1 MMASAVMLRGVTS
14 REFIP
19 GILARSADGAGER
32 VISVGIS
39 AALFGLFGLSGFRH
53 MAGETDLGLPGNQM
67 PVTAQHPYRV
77 ATPRTM
83 KRFEQA
89 RKEALA
95 LRAQPG
101 IAFGGRTHR

>member
-1 MMASAVMLRGVTS
+1 MVSAVMLSGVTS

-19 GILARSADGAGER
+19 GVLARSADGAGKR

-39 AALFGLFGLSGFRH
+39 DALFGLFEFRD
-53 MAGETDLGLPGNQM
+53 MDRGTNLGLPGNQM

-77 ATPRTM
+77 AAPRAV
-83 KRFEQA
+83 KRFEHA
-89 RKEALA
+89 RKKSLA

-101 IAFGGRTHR
+101 LAFNGGSTHR

>member
-1 MMASAVMLRGVTS
+1 MMVSAVRLGGVTS

-19 GILARSADGAGER
+19 GIPARLADGTDER

-39 AALFGLFGLSGFRH
+39 AALFGLSGFWH
-53 MAGETDLGLPGNQM
+53 MLRGTDLSLPGYQM
-67 PVTAQHPYRV
+67 TVAAQHPYRI
-77 ATPRTM
+77 AAPRAV

-95 LRAQPG
+95 LRARPG
-101 IAFGGRTHR
+101 LAFGGSTHR

>member
-1 MMASAVMLRGVTS
+1 
-14 REFIP
+14 
-19 GILARSADGAGER
+19 
-32 VISVGIS
+32 
-39 AALFGLFGLSGFRH
+39 
-53 MAGETDLGLPGNQM
+53 
-67 PVTAQHPYRV
+67 
-77 ATPRTM
+77 M

>member
-1 MMASAVMLRGVTS
+1 MAMMASAVMLSGVTS

-19 GILARSADGAGER
+19 GILARSADGAGKR

-39 AALFGLFGLSGFRH
+39 AALFGLSGFRH
-53 MAGETDLGLPGNQM
+53 GLHGADLGLPGNQM
-67 PVTAQHPYRV
+67 TVTAQHPYRI
-77 ATPRTM
+77 AAPRAV

-95 LRAQPG
+95 FRARSG
-101 IAFGGRTHR
+101 LAFGGSTHR

>member
-1 MMASAVMLRGVTS
+1 MVSAVTLSGVTS

-19 GILARSADGAGER
+19 GILARLADSVGER

-39 AALFGLFGLSGFRH
+39 AALFGLSGFRH
-53 MAGETDLGLPGNQM
+53 MHRGTDLGLPGNQM
-67 PVTAQHPYRV
+67 TVTTQHPYRLS
-77 ATPRTM
+77 APRAV

-89 RKEALA
+89 RKESLA

-101 IAFGGRTHR
+101 LTFGGSTHR

>member
-1 MMASAVMLRGVTS
+1 MMESAVMLRGFTS

-19 GILARSADGAGER
+19 GVLTRSADGAGER

-39 AALFGLFGLSGFRH
+39 AALFGLFGLSGFLH
-53 MAGETDLGLPGNQM
+53 MAGGTDLSLPGNQM

-77 ATPRTM
+77 ATPRTV

-95 LRAQPG
+95 LRARPG
-101 IAFGGRTHR
+101 LAFGGRTHR